1 MKKFLT
7 ILLASISLY
16 ANELFLYDFTDKIEL
31 NEVIDNKLKDANS
44 QSGKTYSLL
53 NNLSLGTSTNST
65 ATYTFAHR
73 IAVHQKEQ
81 STAYFSQS
89 QTEYVNDFKLPA
101 VVKVK
106 DSLFTFSFNGELYC
120 VSTGTNKH
128 TISTS
133 MSFIIFDTVQMFVKA
148 GDKYTQV
155 YIVDGTATVQD
166 SKSKK
171 KKDLKTGDYLVITP
185 QVILNPKE
193 GTITKLGNS
202 FSIKEVEDDEKQ
214 IHNKEINVLQEKLNN
229 SLFVNYG
236 TNVFG
241 IKLK

>member
-1 MKKFLT
+1 MKKFI
-7 ILLASISLY
+7 ILLLTSISLY
-16 ANELFLYDFTDKIEL
+16 ANELFLYDYTDKIEL
-31 NEVIDNKLKDANS
+31 NEVIENKLKDAGP

-53 NNLSLGTSTNST
+53 NNLSLGTLTNST
-65 ATYTFAHR
+65 ATYSFAHR

-89 QTEYVNDFKLPA
+89 QTEYINDFKLPA

-120 VSTGTNKH
+120 ISTGTNKH
-128 TISTS
+128 TIATS
-133 MSFIIFDTVQMFVKA
+133 MSFIIFDTVKLFVKA
-148 GDKYTQV
+148 GEKYTQV
-155 YIVDGTATVQD
+155 YVIDGTVTVQD
-166 SKSKK
+166 NKSKK
-171 KKDLKTGDYLVITP
+171 KKELKTGDYLVITP
-185 QVILNPKE
+185 QAILNPKE

-214 IHNKEINVLQEKLNN
+214 VHVKEIDILQDKLNN
-229 SLFVNYG
+229 TLFVNYG